1 MKKILKICITLSFTF
16 LLTGCVDCLVSLNY
30 SKIKKPTLYGELTI
44 EPQILEKY
52 SMSISQIKK
61 QLLDYDFFKDWTI
74 KKQTDSSLSIESP
87 TSFIKEISTL
97 TKQNNKYILSIDI
110 PKNMLDTSELN
121 HYKNTLQLL
130 NSSNATCSFKITMPG
145 TIISSNVGK
154 YQQNVVT
161 INLFELFIEE
171 KALSFH
177 IISKKE
183 NNHIVEL
190 MKSVPEDKTM
200 ILVATGSLVG
210 EGFDLD
216 RLDTLFLAMPVA
228 SSSVIEQFTGRIHR
242 LYDKKDTILVYD
254 YVDVH
259 IPMFDRMY
267 GKRLK
272 AYKKSGYELISD
284 MNDIKNELQISQ
296 SIFDAS
302 NYYDMYS
309 HDLMRAKKNIV
320 VSSPSLSGDR
330 VVEFTKLVK
339 DKMEDG
345 VEVTIV
351 SWMPDKIRFGSS
363 NYRMQLLEEMRQSG
377 FYLKSAEDNCEHFA
391 IIDQEIVW
399 YGNINLLGKQDV
411 EDHIMRIQ
419 SKEIAN
425 ELMEMTFGNSL
436 YNYLNNF

>member
-44 EPQILEKY
+44 EP
-52 SMSISQIKK
+52 ISQIKK

-183 NNHIVEL
+183 KNHLLLYFITL
-190 MKSVPEDKTM
+190 I
-200 ILVATGSLVG
+200 ILLV
-210 EGFDLD
+210 LII
-216 RLDTLFLAMPVA
+216 TLIF
-228 SSSVIEQFTGRIHR
+228 I
-242 LYDKKDTILVYD
+242 KK
-254 YVDVH
+254 
-259 IPMFDRMY
+259 R
-267 GKRLK
+267 
-272 AYKKSGYELISD
+272 
-284 MNDIKNELQISQ
+284 Q
-296 SIFDAS
+296 
-302 NYYDMYS
+302 
-309 HDLMRAKKNIV
+309 
-320 VSSPSLSGDR
+320 
-330 VVEFTKLVK
+330 K
-339 DKMEDG
+339 D
-345 VEVTIV
+345 
-351 SWMPDKIRFGSS
+351 
-363 NYRMQLLEEMRQSG
+363 
-377 FYLKSAEDNCEHFA
+377 
-391 IIDQEIVW
+391 
-399 YGNINLLGKQDV
+399 
-411 EDHIMRIQ
+411 
-419 SKEIAN
+419 
-425 ELMEMTFGNSL
+425 
-436 YNYLNNF
+436 

>member
-1 MKKILKICITLSFTF
+1 MKKILKICIILSFTF

-52 SMSISQIKK
+52 NMSISQIKK
-61 QLLDYDFFKDWTI
+61 QLLDHDFFKDWTI

-183 NNHIVEL
+183 KNHLLKKCIERI
-190 MKSVPEDKTM
+190 DYD
-200 ILVATGSLVG
+200 II
-210 EGFDLD
+210 FFC
-216 RLDTLFLAMPVA
+216 LF
-228 SSSVIEQFTGRIHR
+228 SSKK
-242 LYDKKDTILVYD
+242 DKKT
-254 YVDVH
+254 
-259 IPMFDRMY
+259 R
-267 GKRLK
+267 RLLFFN
-272 AYKKSGYELISD
+272 AGI
-284 MNDIKNELQISQ
+284 
-296 SIFDAS
+296 
-302 NYYDMYS
+302 
-309 HDLMRAKKNIV
+309 
-320 VSSPSLSGDR
+320 
-330 VVEFTKLVK
+330 
-339 DKMEDG
+339 
-345 VEVTIV
+345 
-351 SWMPDKIRFGSS
+351 
-363 NYRMQLLEEMRQSG
+363 
-377 FYLKSAEDNCEHFA
+377 
-391 IIDQEIVW
+391 
-399 YGNINLLGKQDV
+399 
-411 EDHIMRIQ
+411 
-419 SKEIAN
+419 
-425 ELMEMTFGNSL
+425 
-436 YNYLNNF
+436 

>member
-183 NNHIVEL
+183 NNHLLLYFITLIILLVLIIILIFIKKRQEDYFSL
-190 MKSVPEDKTM
+190 MRV
-200 ILVATGSLVG
+200 
-210 EGFDLD
+210 
-216 RLDTLFLAMPVA
+216 
-228 SSSVIEQFTGRIHR
+228 
-242 LYDKKDTILVYD
+242 
-254 YVDVH
+254 
-259 IPMFDRMY
+259 FDRI
-267 GKRLK
+267 KALK
-272 AYKKSGYELISD
+272 ET
-284 MNDIKNELQISQ
+284 
-296 SIFDAS
+296 
-302 NYYDMYS
+302 
-309 HDLMRAKKNIV
+309 R
-320 VSSPSLSGDR
+320 
-330 VVEFTKLVK
+330 
-339 DKMEDG
+339 
-345 VEVTIV
+345 
-351 SWMPDKIRFGSS
+351 
-363 NYRMQLLEEMRQSG
+363 
-377 FYLKSAEDNCEHFA
+377 
-391 IIDQEIVW
+391 
-399 YGNINLLGKQDV
+399 
-411 EDHIMRIQ
+411 RI
-419 SKEIAN
+419 
-425 ELMEMTFGNSL
+425 
-436 YNYLNNF
+436 

>member
-61 QLLDYDFFKDWTI
+61 QLLDHDFFKDWTI

-87 TSFIKEISTL
+87 TSFIKVISTL

-183 NNHIVEL
+183 NNHLLLYFITL
-190 MKSVPEDKTM
+190 I
-200 ILVATGSLVG
+200 ILLV
-210 EGFDLD
+210 LII
-216 RLDTLFLAMPVA
+216 TLIF
-228 SSSVIEQFTGRIHR
+228 I
-242 LYDKKDTILVYD
+242 KK
-254 YVDVH
+254 
-259 IPMFDRMY
+259 R
-267 GKRLK
+267 
-272 AYKKSGYELISD
+272 
-284 MNDIKNELQISQ
+284 Q
-296 SIFDAS
+296 
-302 NYYDMYS
+302 
-309 HDLMRAKKNIV
+309 
-320 VSSPSLSGDR
+320 
-330 VVEFTKLVK
+330 K
-339 DKMEDG
+339 D
-345 VEVTIV
+345 
-351 SWMPDKIRFGSS
+351 
-363 NYRMQLLEEMRQSG
+363 
-377 FYLKSAEDNCEHFA
+377 
-391 IIDQEIVW
+391 
-399 YGNINLLGKQDV
+399 
-411 EDHIMRIQ
+411 
-419 SKEIAN
+419 
-425 ELMEMTFGNSL
+425 
-436 YNYLNNF
+436 

>member
-87 TSFIKEISTL
+87 TSVIKEISTL

-183 NNHIVEL
+183 NNHLLLYFITL
-190 MKSVPEDKTM
+190 I
-200 ILVATGSLVG
+200 ILLVLIIILI
-210 EGFDLD
+210 F
-216 RLDTLFLAMPVA
+216 
-228 SSSVIEQFTGRIHR
+228 I
-242 LYDKKDTILVYD
+242 KK
-254 YVDVH
+254 
-259 IPMFDRMY
+259 R
-267 GKRLK
+267 
-272 AYKKSGYELISD
+272 
-284 MNDIKNELQISQ
+284 Q
-296 SIFDAS
+296 
-302 NYYDMYS
+302 
-309 HDLMRAKKNIV
+309 
-320 VSSPSLSGDR
+320 
-330 VVEFTKLVK
+330 K
-339 DKMEDG
+339 D
-345 VEVTIV
+345 
-351 SWMPDKIRFGSS
+351 
-363 NYRMQLLEEMRQSG
+363 
-377 FYLKSAEDNCEHFA
+377 
-391 IIDQEIVW
+391 
-399 YGNINLLGKQDV
+399 
-411 EDHIMRIQ
+411 
-419 SKEIAN
+419 
-425 ELMEMTFGNSL
+425 
-436 YNYLNNF
+436 

>member
-97 TKQNNKYILSIDI
+97 TKQNNKHILSIDI

-183 NNHIVEL
+183 NNHLLLYFITL
-190 MKSVPEDKTM
+190 I
-200 ILVATGSLVG
+200 ILLVLIIILI
-210 EGFDLD
+210 F
-216 RLDTLFLAMPVA
+216 
-228 SSSVIEQFTGRIHR
+228 I
-242 LYDKKDTILVYD
+242 KK
-254 YVDVH
+254 
-259 IPMFDRMY
+259 R
-267 GKRLK
+267 
-272 AYKKSGYELISD
+272 
-284 MNDIKNELQISQ
+284 Q
-296 SIFDAS
+296 
-302 NYYDMYS
+302 
-309 HDLMRAKKNIV
+309 
-320 VSSPSLSGDR
+320 
-330 VVEFTKLVK
+330 K
-339 DKMEDG
+339 D
-345 VEVTIV
+345 
-351 SWMPDKIRFGSS
+351 
-363 NYRMQLLEEMRQSG
+363 
-377 FYLKSAEDNCEHFA
+377 
-391 IIDQEIVW
+391 
-399 YGNINLLGKQDV
+399 
-411 EDHIMRIQ
+411 
-419 SKEIAN
+419 
-425 ELMEMTFGNSL
+425 
-436 YNYLNNF
+436 

>member
-1 MKKILKICITLSFTF
+1 MKKILKICIILSFTF

-61 QLLDYDFFKDWTI
+61 QLLGHDFFKDWTI

-97 TKQNNKYILSIDI
+97 TKQKNKYILSIDI

-183 NNHIVEL
+183 NNHLLLYFITL
-190 MKSVPEDKTM
+190 I
-200 ILVATGSLVG
+200 ILLVLIIILI
-210 EGFDLD
+210 F
-216 RLDTLFLAMPVA
+216 
-228 SSSVIEQFTGRIHR
+228 I
-242 LYDKKDTILVYD
+242 KK
-254 YVDVH
+254 
-259 IPMFDRMY
+259 R
-267 GKRLK
+267 
-272 AYKKSGYELISD
+272 
-284 MNDIKNELQISQ
+284 Q
-296 SIFDAS
+296 
-302 NYYDMYS
+302 
-309 HDLMRAKKNIV
+309 
-320 VSSPSLSGDR
+320 
-330 VVEFTKLVK
+330 K
-339 DKMEDG
+339 D
-345 VEVTIV
+345 
-351 SWMPDKIRFGSS
+351 
-363 NYRMQLLEEMRQSG
+363 
-377 FYLKSAEDNCEHFA
+377 
-391 IIDQEIVW
+391 
-399 YGNINLLGKQDV
+399 
-411 EDHIMRIQ
+411 
-419 SKEIAN
+419 
-425 ELMEMTFGNSL
+425 
-436 YNYLNNF
+436 